1 MLNNLSNIAGLI
13 RGRKNGSYAT
23 VEYGTIMREYS
34 NVKQKISRR
43 SREKLLVENL
53 TSFPYIDVTH
63 QEHSS

>member
-13 RGRKNGSYAT
+13 RGRKNRSYPT
-23 VEYGTIMREYS
+23 VEYGAIMRECP
-34 NVKQKISRR
+34 NVKWKISGL

-63 QEHSS
+63 